1 MTTEQAPSSSK
12 VADMYDEITTVM
24 AKLWNGNLHYGYW
37 SGPDDDSSF
46 EEAVDHMTEQVISRL
61 DPRPGQYVL
70 DAGCGIGSPAL
81 KLARDHPVTIKGIS
95 ISPRQV
101 ALANERAGNATGL
114 AGSASFEVVD
124 AMNLPWRDGTFDGV
138 LSLESMMHMPDK
150 LQALKEIRRVLRP
163 GGRLALA
170 DIARPTLPGDTG
182 DGEPKA
188 STSDETYSMV
198 RIDEYGAL
206 LREAGLEPLEVTDVS
221 DRTRRSGRHFVAGA
235 EACRDEYVQAIGAEE
250 FERRLEEGRRLER
263 TPEIGY
269 VLIAARRPAE

>member
-1 MTTEQAPSSSK
+1 MTTEKAPSSSK

-46 EEAVDHMTEQVISRL
+46 EEAVDHMTEQVIRRL

-114 AGSASFEVVD
+114 AGAASFEVVD
-124 AMNLPWRDGTFDGV
+124 AMSLPYPDGTFDGV

-150 LQALKEIRRVLRP
+150 LRALQEIRRVLRP

-170 DIARPTLPGDTG
+170 DIARPTLPGDNG
-182 DGEPKA
+182 DGAPKA
-188 STSDETYSMV
+188 ETSDETYSMV

-206 LREAGLEPLEVTDVS
+206 LREAGLEPLEIADVS
-221 DRTRRSGRHFVAGA
+221 DRTRRSSRHFVAGA
-235 EACRDEYVQAIGAEE
+235 EACRDEYVRAIGAEE
-250 FERRLEEGRRLER
+250 FERRLEEGRRLEW

-269 VLIAARRPAE
+269 VLIAARRPEE